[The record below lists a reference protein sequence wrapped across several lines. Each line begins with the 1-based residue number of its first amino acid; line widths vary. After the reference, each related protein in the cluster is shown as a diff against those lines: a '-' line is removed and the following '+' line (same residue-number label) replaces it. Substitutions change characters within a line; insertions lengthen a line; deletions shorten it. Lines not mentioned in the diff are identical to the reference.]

1 MSLRR
6 LVLILAVAV
15 FFMALLVDWAYG
27 QTIYLPQVS
36 QRCNPCAH
44 SVPMPTVTPTPFMNE
59 PPMPTVEAQ
68 P

>member
-27 QTIYLPQVS
+27 QTIYLPKVA
-36 QRCNPCAH
+36 QRCNPCTS
-44 SVPMPTVTPTPFMNE
+44 SVPMPTVTPTPDVGE
-59 PPMPTVEAQ
+59 PPMPDEVQ
-68 P
+68 R